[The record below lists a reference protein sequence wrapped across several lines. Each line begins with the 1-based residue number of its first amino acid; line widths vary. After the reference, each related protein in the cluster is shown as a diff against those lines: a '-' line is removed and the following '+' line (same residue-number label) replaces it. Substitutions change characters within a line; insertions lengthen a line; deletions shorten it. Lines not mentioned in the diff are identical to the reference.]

1 MERIEFFEKSLISC
15 CGAGWLWGFT
25 LAWPFH
31 SLMIQRTHFSKVLY
45 KLLFKKILVQ
55 STLVIVYLVI
65 VESLD
70 IVDRAVWPIVYFS
83 MFLSRNSGISC
94 NSGQFLGDQKIHY
107 YECRLYCPLLNT
119 ISARDKYINNLKNV
133 FYFNLL

>member
-1 MERIEFFEKSLISC
+1 MSDPRNTFDVPGTEFEK
-15 CGAGWLWGFT
+15 
-25 LAWPFH
+25 
-31 SLMIQRTHFSKVLY
+31 
-45 KLLFKKILVQ
+45 ILQNQAKYFCIWNIMKYFEVQ

-107 YECRLYCPLLNT
+107 YECRLYNFLESNH
-119 ISARDKYINNLKNV
+119 S
-133 FYFNLL
+133 

>member
-1 MERIEFFEKSLISC
+1 MFPSSTKFELSRRRWGRSKEPPYCKYYVCKYLLLTCVILSLHNQTFFYLCQI
-15 CGAGWLWGFT
+15 
-25 LAWPFH
+25 
-31 SLMIQRTHFSKVLY
+31 
-45 KLLFKKILVQ
+45 Q

-107 YECRLYCPLLNT
+107 YECRLYKYLYVRYSVHLLPEL
-119 ISARDKYINNLKNV
+119 RNLS
-133 FYFNLL
+133 FMD